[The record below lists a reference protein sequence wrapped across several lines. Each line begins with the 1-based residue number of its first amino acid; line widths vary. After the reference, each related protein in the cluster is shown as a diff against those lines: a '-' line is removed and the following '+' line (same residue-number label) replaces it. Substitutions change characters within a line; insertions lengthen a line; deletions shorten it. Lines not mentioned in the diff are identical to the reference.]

1 MMQRDYRAGE
11 VLFGEGEP
19 SDYACRILSGEAEI
33 VKQNEGDSVIL
44 GTAKAGEFIG
54 EMGVIIASPRS
65 ATVRAV
71 SALSVQV
78 YPKDEFLKRI
88 SEDNQ
93 LAFRLL
99 VRLSERLKDLS
110 EAFVDAATIGD
121 SRLDGRTPESD
132 TISALPPLRIFASSD
147 RLAEAL
153 PSDGVLVHSLPF
165 VVGRAPVERELRP
178 AVPVDLAIG
187 DKRPYRLSRLHFSIV
202 RDDSTYVV
210 RDMHSM
216 LGTSVNGQG
225 LGDQFAADRASLH
238 PGDNIVVAGGEGS
251 PNEFRLVLEG

>member
-1 MMQRDYRAGE
+1 
-11 VLFGEGEP
+11 
-19 SDYACRILSGEAEI
+19 
-33 VKQNEGDSVIL
+33 
-44 GTAKAGEFIG
+44 
-54 EMGVIIASPRS
+54 
-65 ATVRAV
+65 
-71 SALSVQV
+71 
-78 YPKDEFLKRI
+78 
-88 SEDNQ
+88 
-93 LAFRLL
+93 
-99 VRLSERLKDLS
+99 
-110 EAFVDAATIGD
+110 
-121 SRLDGRTPESD
+121 
-132 TISALPPLRIFASSD
+132 
-147 RLAEAL
+147 
-153 PSDGVLVHSLPF
+153 
-165 VVGRAPVERELRP
+165 VERELRP